1 MNFFA
6 TKIMKGKGLLYLNI
20 HTTYICA
27 SSMTIRHHL
36 TQGSGAGIAMNL
48 FGFRNPKKY
57 FKIVQ
62 NSVKPLYIIGKIFF
76 CTIADSGIEEK
87 YILLPSA
94 LLLCGRS
101 T

>member
-1 MNFFA
+1 MYCSNSSSSMIFLACTSSLNKTLNNMILSCYGNFMQYLHYMNFFA

-57 FKIVQ
+57 FKIV
-62 NSVKPLYIIGKIFF
+62 
-76 CTIADSGIEEK
+76 
-87 YILLPSA
+87 
-94 LLLCGRS
+94 
-101 T
+101 